1 MKIRLIES
9 LASGAPYVA
18 PLLVRRLD
26 TLDNDPAGSHALSTF
41 GATVRIAIRAGEHVG
56 EPPDGAW
63 ISLQAL
69 AGPAAFPVFEGTLR
83 VEPVDAFTSR
93 LVLAGHYSVPLGT
106 IGSVADRTI
115 LAGAAKRSL
124 RSLLG
129 DIRAEVAASV
139 LRSTGE
145 PYALE
150 HTRQKVS
157 VSSALSG

>member
-9 LASGAPYVA
+9 LASGAPFVA
-18 PLLVRRLD
+18 PILVRRLD
-26 TLDNDPAGSHALSTF
+26 TLDRDPAGSHALSTF
-41 GATVRIAIRAGEHVG
+41 GASVKIAIHAGEHVG
-56 EPPDGAW
+56 DPPDGAW
-63 ISLQAL
+63 ITLQAL
-69 AGPAAFPVFEGTLR
+69 TGPAVFPVFQGTLR

-93 LVLAGHYSVPLGT
+93 LVLAGQYSVPLGT

-139 LRSTGE
+139 LRHAGE
-145 PYALE
+145 PYGLE
-150 HTRQKVS
+150 PVRLKA
-157 VSSALSG
+157 SASAAR

>member
-18 PLLVRRLD
+18 PMLVRRLD
-26 TLDNDPAGSHALSTF
+26 SLDKDPAGSHALSTF
-41 GATVRIAIRAGEHVG
+41 GTSVKIAIQTGEHVG

-69 AGPAAFPVFEGTLR
+69 TGPAAFPVFNGTLR
-83 VEPVDAFTSR
+83 VEAVDPFTSR

-106 IGSVADRTI
+106 VGSVADRTI

-129 DIRAEVAASV
+129 EIRAEVAASV
-139 LRSTGE
+139 LRGAGE
-145 PYALE
+145 PVKA
-150 HTRQKVS
+150 
-157 VSSALSG
+157 SASAAH